1 MPATLREL
9 RERRKSVTATM
20 KITKAMEMIAASRVN
35 KAQLKAKQSEPFNDE
50 LVSAVGMVAGH
61 TDVAHPLTV
70 EAPNPKRAA
79 LLVLSSDRGLAGA
92 YSSNVIRMAE
102 GLIDRLTAAGREVDL
117 YTTGRKAADYFSF
130 RERTPVRA
138 WAGFSE
144 DPQFSNAKEIGE
156 LIIEQFLTDADEGGV
171 DELHVVFTQFNSMV
185 SQTPRIM
192 RLLPLEVVEGEERS
206 GPQQTYDFEPDA
218 ASVLDQLL
226 PMYVQSRIYYG
237 LVESAASEVAA
248 RQQAMHSATDNAKG
262 LIEQLT
268 REANQA
274 RQAEITQEINEI
286 VGGAGA
292 LADSG
297 QEN

>member
-20 KITKAMEMIAASRVN
+20 KITKAMEMIAASRVT
-35 KAQLKAKQSEPFNDE
+35 KAQVKAKQSEPFNDE
-50 LVSAVGMVAGH
+50 LVGAVAMVAGH
-61 TDVAHPLTV
+61 TDIAHPLTV
-70 EAPNPKRAA
+70 EAENPRRAA
-79 LLVLSSDRGLAGA
+79 LLVISSDRGLAGA

-102 GLIDRLTAAGREVDL
+102 GLIERLTAAGKEVDL
-117 YTTGRKAADYFSF
+117 YTTGRKAADYFTF
-130 RERTPVRA
+130 RDRRPVRA
-138 WAGFSE
+138 WMGFSE
-144 DPQFSNAKEIGE
+144 NPGFNAAKEIGE
-156 LIIEQFLTDADEGGV
+156 LIIEQFLKDADDGGV
-171 DELHVVFTQFNSMV
+171 DELHVVFTKFNSMV
-185 SQTPRIM
+185 SQSPRIM
-192 RLLPLEVVEGEERS
+192 RLLPLEMVISEGGS
-206 GPQQTYDFEPDA
+206 GPRQTYDFEPDA
-218 ASVLDQLL
+218 ATVLDALL

-248 RQQAMHSATDNAKG
+248 RQQAMHSATDNAKS

-268 REANQA
+268 RDANQA